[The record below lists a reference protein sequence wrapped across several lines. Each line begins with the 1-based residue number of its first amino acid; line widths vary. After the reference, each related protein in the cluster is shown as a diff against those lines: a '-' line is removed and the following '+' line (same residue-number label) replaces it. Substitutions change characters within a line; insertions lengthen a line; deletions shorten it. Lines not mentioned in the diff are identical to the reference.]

1 MKKTLVI
8 LSILLMLSGC
18 RTHEVVSVRHHF
30 SHSTDSVY
38 IECTD
43 SVFVLLAGDTV
54 RIREVERRVEYR
66 LKYIS
71 DTIVSTDTVRVAAMN
86 GEKKTLAKTR
96 KNYYI
101 FGLICGIIIIFALSL
116 LTKKIKP

>member
-1 MKKTLVI
+1 MRIRLLI
-8 LSILLMLSGC
+8 LSLMLLLCGC
-18 RTHEVVSVRHHF
+18 RTTEIIRERHHY
-30 SHSTDSVY
+30 SSTIDSVY

-43 SVFVLLAGDTV
+43 SVFVLMAGDTV